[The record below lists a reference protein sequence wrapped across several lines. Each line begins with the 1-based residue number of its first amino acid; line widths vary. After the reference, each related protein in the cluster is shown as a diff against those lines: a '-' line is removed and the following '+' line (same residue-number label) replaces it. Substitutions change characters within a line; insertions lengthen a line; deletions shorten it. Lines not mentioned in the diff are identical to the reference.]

1 MGVGGF
7 ARANI
12 AVKVLLVLFLLH
24 AVVFPDLEQYQ
35 GKGMGWRLVL
45 YPLTALIVP
54 VVWLLR
60 GRRPQ
65 PYPHHI
71 DLVVALP
78 FLLDT
83 AGNTFNLFDTITWW
97 DDFMH
102 LLNWIPWVMVAGFIA
117 RYRPLGR
124 LNVAFLAWGYGAIT
138 HILWEEGEYLSFVQ
152 NNPKESTGAYRDTM
166 GDLIL
171 SLTGGLIGAV
181 LLATVLWQ
189 PVERWIA
196 TCSAEEALAS
206 TA

>member
-1 MGVGGF
+1 M
-7 ARANI
+7 RANI

-24 AVVFPDLEQYQ
+24 AVAFPDLEQYQ

-45 YPLTALIVP
+45 YPLTVLIVP
-54 VVWLLR
+54 AIWWLR
-60 GRRPQ
+60 GRRPT

-117 RYRPLGR
+117 RYRALGR
-124 LNVAFLAWGYGAIT
+124 LNVALLAWGYGAIT
-138 HILWEEGEYLSFVQ
+138 HILWEEGEFLAFVQ
-152 NNPKESTGAYRDTM
+152 DNPGESTGAYRDTM

-171 SLTGGLIGAV
+171 SLAGGMIGAV
-181 LLATVLWQ
+181 LLATVLWE
-189 PVERWIA
+189 PVDRLIA
-196 TCSAEEALAS
+196 TCSAEAVPAG